1 MMHLHNVLCGEHKW
15 VFRRSKGLLLA
26 PAWPKFLAAIL
37 PQLVVL
43 CVIKSNKKKK
53 KEQTHYKLL
62 ESMVAFKLPFL
73 KAFRLNT
80 ETAPKK
86 AYTETPRELK
96 SKNLFIHKHILVSH
110 HHTALERLCPST
122 GYKTAERQEAFPS
135 HSALLNHDPRE
146 IHFEVRVL
154 RGSTGFPFWI
164 SFSTQTTSKKNSQP
178 NLSKCLRQYPLQTF
192 KEPLAVVKLVLFN
205 LDICPARLGWPAQF
219 TSPGSNQII
228 ITLGYYRLELDL
240 SEWFQSTGIHY
251 Q

>member
-1 MMHLHNVLCGEHKW
+1 
-15 VFRRSKGLLLA
+15 
-26 PAWPKFLAAIL
+26 
-37 PQLVVL
+37 
-43 CVIKSNKKKK
+43 
-53 KEQTHYKLL
+53 
-62 ESMVAFKLPFL
+62 MVAFKLPFL

-96 SKNLFIHKHILVSH
+96 SKNLFIHKHTLVSH

-122 GYKTAERQEAFPS
+122 GYKTEERQEAFPS